1 MKDKD
6 LELEIEKQHILIKNW
21 VFEELEKHK
30 KECNKKLEEFQKRQ
44 DKILITT
51 IIILLCIKDIF

>member
-21 VFEELEKHK
+21 VFEELEKQK
-30 KECNKKLEEFQKRQ
+30 DEYEKKLDEFQKRQ
-44 DKILITT
+44 DKILATT
-51 IIILLCIKDIF
+51 IILLLCIKDIF

>member
-21 VFEELEKHK
+21 VFEELEKQK
-30 KECNKKLEEFQKRQ
+30 MEYEKKLDESHKRQ
-44 DKILITT
+44 DKILATT
-51 IIILLCIKDIF
+51 IILLLCIKDVF